1 MNPLNSESEHG
12 VQTACIPCF
21 LAIGCGGCEAADGT
35 LWDGGTALACPEW
48 CGGLSLE
55 GTVCN
60 FCLTKP
66 PAGTVKEELHV
77 TILWSSTFTVCKLI
91 KGSAV

>member
-35 LWDGGTALACPEW
+35 LRVGGTALARPEW

-55 GTVCN
+55 DTVGS
-60 FCLTKP
+60 FCLTKL
-66 PAGTVKEELHV
+66 PARIVKEELH
-77 TILWSSTFTVCKLI
+77 FTTVVIYSQK
-91 KGSAV
+91 

>member
-1 MNPLNSESEHG
+1 M
-12 VQTACIPCF
+12 QTACIPCF
-21 LAIGCGGCEAADGT
+21 LALSCGGCEAADGT
-35 LWDGGTALACPEW
+35 FWDEGTALACSEW

-55 GTVCN
+55 DTVGS

-77 TILWSSTFTVCKLI
+77 TILWSSTLTVCKLI

>member
-21 LAIGCGGCEAADGT
+21 LALGGCEAADGT
-35 LWDGGTALACPEW
+35 LRDGGTALACSEW

-55 GTVCN
+55 DTVGS
-60 FCLTKP
+60 FCLSKP
-66 PAGTVKEELHV
+66 PAWTVKEELHL
-77 TILWSSTFTVCKLI
+77 TTV
-91 KGSAV
+91 